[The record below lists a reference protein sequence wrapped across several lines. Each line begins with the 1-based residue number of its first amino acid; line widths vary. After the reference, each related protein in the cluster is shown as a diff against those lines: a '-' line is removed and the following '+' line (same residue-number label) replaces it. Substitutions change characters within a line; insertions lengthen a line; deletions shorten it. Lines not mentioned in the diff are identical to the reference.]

1 MSSGDLPGSS
11 VAILLHLR
19 RASNAQLQSRR
30 CQAQMAFLHTPRPA
44 FGAQAHLSLSLKCCA
59 NASSKV
65 LLSSALSM
73 RALAVS
79 ACMAL
84 GGGIYR
90 KCEPAAALCEAGK
103 RLQHSGT
110 HVQLGW

>member
-19 RASNAQLQSRR
+19 RASNAQLHSRR

-84 GGGIYR
+84 EKHISQMRTGSCSVRGR
-90 KCEPAAALCEAGK
+90 QTAPA
-103 RLQHSGT
+103 
-110 HVQLGW
+110 